1 MDFMDLL
8 LAEALAAGMARQA
21 AEARQRPPP
30 DNFFI
35 LPPDPQV
42 PYNYTDSIY
51 HYKILQDSNNY
62 NQEID
67 STSIYYSSTISCARV
82 SSC

>member
-1 MDFMDLL
+1 MDLL

-35 LPPDPQV
+35 LPPDSQV
-42 PYNYTDSIY
+42 LNLNEIK
-51 HYKILQDSNNY
+51 HIQDEYIRMKS
-62 NQEID
+62 
-67 STSIYYSSTISCARV
+67 
-82 SSC
+82 

>member
-1 MDFMDLL
+1 MDFMRLL
-8 LAEALAAGMARQA
+8 LAEAIDAGMARQA

-42 PYNYTDSIY
+42 NI
-51 HYKILQDSNNY
+51 
-62 NQEID
+62 
-67 STSIYYSSTISCARV
+67 V
-82 SSC
+82 